1 MPPGLVVFS
10 LLAALYPSER
20 IAAKPLQLSRRA
32 LSLSVG
38 HAFVAAPV
46 VQPSVAHAFF
56 ESRAQQLLQPLAAAQ
71 PRVAG
76 LLREVAEIDR
86 RRSKMPADYEDDAYV
101 LRFTRSVLDP
111 LVPSM
116 AEVATSLP
124 AVAGTS
130 DARSPPELAADFK
143 ARVAALDVTLATPAE
158 LIVRR
163 RVVGEGDDAASREQA
178 SDRELEELRGV
189 SRALDEFLALAGR
202 AKFDVSPRDDINNF
216 SQGASVLYSKWLF
229 RAG

>member
-1 MPPGLVVFS
+1 MPLGLVVFS

-20 IAAKPLQLSRRA
+20 IAAKPFQLSRRA
-32 LSLSVG
+32 LSHSVG

-124 AVAGTS
+124 AVSGTS
-130 DARSPPELAADFK
+130 
-143 ARVAALDVTLATPAE
+143 
-158 LIVRR
+158 
-163 RVVGEGDDAASREQA
+163 DAASREQA

>member
-32 LSLSVG
+32 LSHSVG

-56 ESRAQQLLQPLAAAQ
+56 ESRAQQLLQPLVAAQ

-124 AVAGTS
+124 AVSGTS

-143 ARVAALDVTLATPAE
+143 ARVAAL
-158 LIVRR
+158 
-163 RVVGEGDDAASREQA
+163 DAASREQA

>member
-1 MPPGLVVFS
+1 
-10 LLAALYPSER
+10 
-20 IAAKPLQLSRRA
+20 
-32 LSLSVG
+32 
-38 HAFVAAPV
+38 
-46 VQPSVAHAFF
+46 
-56 ESRAQQLLQPLAAAQ
+56 
-71 PRVAG
+71 
-76 LLREVAEIDR
+76 
-86 RRSKMPADYEDDAYV
+86 MPADYEDDAYV

-124 AVAGTS
+124 AVSGTS

-143 ARVAALDVTLATPAE
+143 ARVAAL
-158 LIVRR
+158 
-163 RVVGEGDDAASREQA
+163 DAASREQA

>member
-1 MPPGLVVFS
+1 MNPRRSTGPLDHVCLDAVSSLVEAALAVGMPLGLVVFS
-10 LLAALYPSER
+10 SSPHSTHRNALRRNHCSSRAAPS
-20 IAAKPLQLSRRA
+20 LG
-32 LSLSVG
+32 VG

-124 AVAGTS
+124 AVSGTIRRA
-130 DARSPPELAADFK
+130 ARPGSPP
-143 ARVAALDVTLATPAE
+143 TS
-158 LIVRR
+158 R
-163 RVVGEGDDAASREQA
+163 RVWRRSTPRAATSVRPRA
-178 SDRELEELRGV
+178 RGAA
-189 SRALDEFLALAGR
+189 RRLG
-202 AKFDVSPRDDINNF
+202 
-216 SQGASVLYSKWLF
+216 GARRVPCNARPCEIRRKS
-229 RAG
+229 A